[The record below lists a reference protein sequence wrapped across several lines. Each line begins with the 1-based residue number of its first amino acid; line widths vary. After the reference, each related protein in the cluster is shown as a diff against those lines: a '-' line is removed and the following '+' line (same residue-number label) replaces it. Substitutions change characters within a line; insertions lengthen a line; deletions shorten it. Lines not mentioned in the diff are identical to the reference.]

1 MDSDKIWGKMTS
13 IFETN
18 SHHYNMTPVNKT
30 MPACTSASGDASTK
44 IHDLNSDILT
54 QIFEE
59 VTIQNRDEIAIFKT
73 KYDKFIQDKGYG
85 DIDFTNAQVCVD
97 DKEDEVHDWICDYMN
112 NLSQNQINVILCDYG
127 INKALKQIYD
137 FHTIGMGDSD
147 ADFCEELL
155 INPSDR
161 QMVELIFKG
170 EAKFMSGW
178 KIPN

>member
-1 MDSDKIWGKMTS
+1 
-13 IFETN
+13 
-18 SHHYNMTPVNKT
+18 MTPVNKT
-30 MPACTSASGDASTK
+30 TLACTSAPSDASTK

-59 VTIQNRDEIAIFKT
+59 VTIQNRDEIVIFKS

-85 DIDFTNAQVCVD
+85 DLDFTNVLSPMFAD
-97 DKEDEVHDWICDYMN
+97 DKEDEVHDWICDYMK

-127 INKALKQIYD
+127 INKAIKLIYD
-137 FHTIGMGDSD
+137 FHTIGMGDND

-155 INPSDR
+155 FNPSDR
-161 QMVELIFKG
+161 QMVELIFKD

-178 KIPN
+178 KKNNA